1 MRLLPGHW
9 ACLLLLVHAA
19 ENVVGID
26 YVLCLNNITANAN
39 ASQDLTGLL
48 DSYGYPVSN
57 ITDATAISYSLCLSA
72 CGTGFEEP
80 FQWPIFSQDFSSWLL
95 PNLALISQLPFGAQ
109 YRFDNF
115 MSAALT
121 IGSP

>member
-1 MRLLPGHW
+1 MRLLPGYW
-9 ACLLLLVHAA
+9 TCLLLLVHAA
-19 ENVVGID
+19 ENVVGMD
-26 YVLCLNNITANAN
+26 YISCLNNIKTNAN

-57 ITDATAISYSLCLSA
+57 AADATAISYSLCLSA
-72 CGTGFEEP
+72 CGTGQEP

-121 IGSP
+121 